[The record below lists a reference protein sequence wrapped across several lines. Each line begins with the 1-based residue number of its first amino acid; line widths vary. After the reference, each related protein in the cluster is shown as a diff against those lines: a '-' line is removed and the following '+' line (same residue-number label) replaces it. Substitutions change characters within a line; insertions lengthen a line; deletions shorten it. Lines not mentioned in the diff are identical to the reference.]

1 MTGEKMSKSGYG
13 IREKKIKDGV
23 KYSFTYY
30 GDLEEAI
37 EKARSDLKKEKENP
51 EIAHWTWIFKK
62 ADEKIKAHENRI
74 RRIQAFIERAMEHL
88 GDEERRKE
96 AE

>member
-1 MTGEKMSKSGYG
+1 MGKSGYG
-13 IREKKIKDGV
+13 IREKKIKGGV

-37 EKARSDLKKEKENP
+37 EKAQSDLKKEKENP
-51 EIAHWTWIFKK
+51 EIARWLWILGK
-62 ADEKIKAHENRI
+62 ANEKIRTHENRI
-74 RRIQAFIERAMEHL
+74 RRIQAFIECAMEHL
-88 GDEERRKE
+88 EEEEHTKG